1 METRLCKDNPGRAL
15 QKQRVAINSLVEALV
30 LIDECRAGEQLVRQ
44 VEDLSQKY
52 GFDYYALVLNSR
64 SGGDPVERVLACR
77 WPDRWLDIYAS
88 RKYGLIDPVKRYLMQ
103 AQRAFRWRDALFAY
117 RNDPHRKRMDRMM
130 VEAGNFGLADG
141 YVFPVHGRCG
151 LMGHVLVGGKALD
164 LSPAEIALFDAVA
177 KKAVWRFL
185 ELHGQACELEWVPT
199 PEVHLTRREMEVLNF
214 LAGGMTSNEISKIIQ
229 ISNHTVDWYMNGI
242 QDKLGARNRQHAVAI
257 AFRQG
262 LIS

>member
-1 METRLCKDNPGRAL
+1 METRICKDNPGREL
-15 QKQRVAINSLVEALV
+15 QKQRVAINSLVEVLV
-30 LIDECRAGEQLVRQ
+30 LIDECRTGEQVIRQ
-44 VEDLSQKY
+44 VEDLSRKY
-52 GFDYYALVLNSR
+52 GFDYHALALNSR
-64 SGGDPVERVLACR
+64 SGGDPVETVLASR
-77 WPDRWLDIYAS
+77 WPDRWLEAYAS
-88 RKYGLIDPVKRYLMQ
+88 RKYGLIDPLKRFLMQ

-141 YVFPVHGRCG
+141 YVFPVFGRGG
-151 LMGHVLVGGKALD
+151 LMGNILLSGQVVD

-177 KKAVWRFL
+177 KKALWRLL
-185 ELHGQACELEWVPT
+185 ELQGQAADLEWVPT
-199 PEVHLTRREMEVLNF
+199 PVVHLTRREMEVLNF
-214 LAGGMTSNEISKIIQ
+214 LAGGMTSNEISKILQ